1 MCCRTRSWRR
11 SLSLTATLVAAL
23 AAAAHEIDALRQAVE
38 AGPRPDAAVQ
48 SEFKR
53 IVFQR
58 VLAHRSGAGLRQSVA
73 GRSARRVI
81 WRPET

>member
-23 AAAAHEIDALRQAVE
+23 AAAAHEIDALRQA

-58 VLAHRSGAGLRQSVA
+58 VLASGNDDGS
-73 GRSARRVI
+73 
-81 WRPET
+81 